1 MKQKMLQLMELTKAV
16 IAKIKTQE
24 KNELNEMQYDTQQ
37 EYEVMAD
44 LEGQLQ
50 AIEQR
55 TAKEY
60 QIVKKQKEEKTAL
73 NAELVKKEGSHTK
86 LNSLN
91 DQITEWE
98 KNKAEM
104 FDKYYMVSKQV
115 EETDNVIIQ
124 NELLTG
130 RDGKLHSL
138 KM

>member
-1 MKQKMLQLMELTKAV
+1 
-16 IAKIKTQE
+16 
-24 KNELNEMQYDTQQ
+24 
-37 EYEVMAD
+37 MAD